1 MVFNSHFYYVNDLES
16 SSSNLMGQ
24 PFINERFVGSRF
36 SFFHKKWSKN
46 FLSKKCPRAM
56 DPSSWAIPL
65 ARGAESKGGHGCCG
79 GHDTWTCELEGGP
92 FVAASGAQGR
102 HVLTWQIF
110 GNYVVPYTPNGKS
123 LKIEWGFFWGS
134 CNSLKVRN
142 L

>member
-1 MVFNSHFYYVNDLES
+1 MDMVFNSHFYYVNDLES

-46 FLSKKCPRAM
+46 FPPKELWIQVVWREELSQKVAM
-56 DPSSWAIPL
+56 GVVVAMIPGHVNL
-65 ARGAESKGGHGCCG
+65 KEAHFWRPVGRGRG
-79 GHDTWTCELEGGP
+79 DM
-92 FVAASGAQGR
+92 F
-102 HVLTWQIF
+102 LTWQIF

-123 LKIEWGFFWGS
+123 LKIEWRFFWGS